1 MLINTWYVACDAVD
15 VPHDKPK
22 HVRMLGHDFAL
33 FRDSGG
39 KINCVSDICVHRG
52 ASLSHGRLHNGC
64 IECPYHGWRYRGDGS
79 CAEIPAHPDARVPKR
94 VRVDAYPVEERY
106 GWVWVF
112 LGDLPA
118 AQRPPIP
125 DVPEY
130 NDPQRRPVRGTFL
143 WKANYGRV
151 VENGVDF
158 GHAAF
163 VHPSF
168 GDRNR
173 PEVMNHQMVESEWSA
188 KASIAMRP
196 PAYRGLWK
204 YIRRTERENVT
215 ASPEWH
221 IGGLCIVLRI
231 QITPKWANVLIDVNT
246 PIDESTTLTHWILLR
261 NFFTS
266 KFFDKDT
273 TRRNLKIFEQDQ
285 EVIGRLSPMEL
296 PMRVQDEYSVQSDAM
311 MVAFRKKRA
320 ELYRRGWG
328 LDSKL
333 YSDTMKDTKAAVIPS
348 PARGEDPKGWVFP
361 EAPRLAMTD
370 DDLRI
375 AAE

>member
-1 MLINTWYVACDAVD
+1 MLINTWYVACDAVE
-15 VPHDKPK
+15 VPYGQPK

-52 ASLSHGRLHNGC
+52 ASLSHGRIHNGC
-64 IECPYHGWRYRGDGS
+64 IECPYHGWRYRGDGL
-79 CAEIPAHPDARVPKR
+79 CAEIPAHPDTRVPKR
-94 VRVDAYPVEERY
+94 VRIDAYPVEERY

-130 NDPQRRPVRGTFL
+130 NDPQRRAVRGSFL
-143 WKANYGRV
+143 WRANYGRV

-173 PEVMNHQMVESEWSA
+173 PEVKAYEMHENEWSA
-188 KASIAMRP
+188 RARIAMRP
-196 PAYRGLWK
+196 PAYRGMWR
-204 YIRRTERENVT
+204 YIRSTERDDVI
-215 ASPEWH
+215 SQPEWH
-221 IGGLCIVLRI
+221 IGGLCVILRL
-231 QITPKWANVLIDVNT
+231 QITARWSNVLIDVNT
-246 PIDESTTLTHWILLR
+246 PIDENTTMTRWILVR

-266 KFFDKDT
+266 SLFDKDT
-273 TRRNLKIFEQDQ
+273 IKRTMKIFEEDQ
-285 EVIGRLSPMEL
+285 AVISRLTPVEL
-296 PMRVQDEYSVQSDAM
+296 PTRVQDEYSVQSDGM

-320 ELYRRGWG
+320 ELYQRGWG

-333 YSDTMKDTKAAVIPS
+333 YADTMKGQKAAVIPS

-361 EAPRLAMTD
+361 EAPRLAVTN
-370 DDLRI
+370 DDLQI

>member
-1 MLINTWYVACDAVD
+1 MLINTWYVACDATD

-33 FRDSGG
+33 FRDGSG

-52 ASLSHGRLHNGC
+52 ASLSRGRLHNGC
-64 IECPYHGWRYRGDGS
+64 IECPYHGWRYKGDGA
-79 CAEIPAHPDARVPKR
+79 CAEIPAHPDITPPKK
-94 VRVDAYPVEERY
+94 VRVDSYPVQERF

-112 LGDLPA
+112 LGDQPESA
-118 AQRPPIP
+118 RPPIP

-130 NDPQRRPVRGTFL
+130 SDPTRRPVRGTFL
-143 WKANYGRV
+143 WNANYGRV

-158 GHAAF
+158 AHAAF

-173 PEVMNHQMVESEWSA
+173 PEIKSYEMSESEWSA
-188 KASIAMRP
+188 KAKIAMRP
-196 PAYRGLWK
+196 PAYTGLWK
-204 YIRRTERENVT
+204 YIRSTEREDVI
-215 ASPEWH
+215 SRSEWS
-221 IGGLCIVLRI
+221 IAGLSIVLRL
-231 QITPKWANVLIDVNT
+231 QITPKWSNVLIDVNT
-246 PIDESTTLTHWILLR
+246 PIDENTTLTHWILLR

-273 TRRNLKIFEQDQ
+273 IKRNLKIFEQDNA
-285 EVIGRLSPMEL
+285 VLSHLTPTEL
-296 PMRVQDEYSVQSDAM
+296 PTRVQDEYSVQSDGM
-311 MVAFRKKRA
+311 MVAFRKKRE

-333 YSDTMKDTKAAVIPS
+333 YTETMKGVKAAVIPS
-348 PARGEDPKGWVFP
+348 PTRGEDPKGWVFP
-361 EAPRLAMTD
+361 EAPRLAIPEAT
-370 DDLRI
+370 RI